1 MQKTTIWLT
10 VQIKQLHNG
19 NIWNKPVRM
28 VISLFVPFPK
38 RKKKSSLTLFFPM
51 FLFDP
56 SENIRKANISYPL
69 IRSSTRA
76 YQGVRTVR
84 FSDAFRGDQM
94 RILRKRRAN
103 IFITPPCNP
112 SKETAGQIN
121 GGANSRDLRL
131 SGRTDILW
139 ILLKVAH

>member
-1 MQKTTIWLT
+1 MQKNSHLT
-10 VQIKQLHNG
+10 DCANQ
-19 NIWNKPVRM
+19 PVRM
-28 VISLFVPFPK
+28 VISLLVPFPK

-84 FSDAFRGDQM
+84 FSDVFRGDQK
-94 RILRKRRAN
+94 RILGREGLT
-103 IFITPPCNP
+103 FL
-112 SKETAGQIN
+112 
-121 GGANSRDLRL
+121 SRHLVIPQKKQLVR
-131 SGRTDILW
+131 
-139 ILLKVAH
+139 